1 MLPIV
6 VIERYR
12 YESYILLRQMD
23 ARIKQKQTEIII
35 KNEIIVDKKDNTKI
49 QIDLAYFLE
58 STYTVF

>member
-6 VIERYR
+6 AIERYR